1 MDIVF
6 LLIQIGFLVISYI
19 LHKRIISLEL
29 SRISDLIA
37 VNNALQTIRKIDI
50 QQNKW
55 LKDISD
61 EIVKHK
67 KQMDETKSMGL
78 MQ

>member
-1 MDIVF
+1 MA
-6 LLIQIGFLVISYI
+6 
-19 LHKRIISLEL
+19 LEL
-29 SRISDLIA
+29 VRISDLIA

-67 KQMDETKSMGL
+67 KEIGESKSIGL